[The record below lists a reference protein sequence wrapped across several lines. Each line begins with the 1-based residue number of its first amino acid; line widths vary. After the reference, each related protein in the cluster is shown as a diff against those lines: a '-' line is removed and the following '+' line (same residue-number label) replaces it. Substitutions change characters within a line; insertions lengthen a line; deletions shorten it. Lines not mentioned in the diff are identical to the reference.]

1 MTYLASLTPNTIH
14 AKAQQEAFARLNSAG
29 RRVPVVF
36 SHVLLTLSA
45 HTNKTRKGAFNKLSQ
60 SSPDGSPRR
69 VSTNSNQGG
78 QKNSLPETGRL
89 ASVSMK
95 SNSTNLFFILS

>member
-36 SHVLLTLSA
+36 SHVLST
-45 HTNKTRKGAFNKLSQ
+45 HFYNNQIIRKGVLIEK
-60 SSPDGSPRR
+60 
-69 VSTNSNQGG
+69 STPAPGTRA
-78 QKNSLPETGRL
+78 PGR
-89 ASVSMK
+89 SVATLTK
-95 SNSTNLFFILS
+95 EVPGTILS